1 MDTASITTMMLAI
14 EALNAKH
21 VKVCARL
28 DAFELEK
35 AERKRMRREKK
46 ADIELEIKDEVS
58 CFFEVDDHPYQDQ
71 IDFQEEQRDEVE
83 RVRVELE
90 RIKNDKRLATNLKS
104 KLKAREKRA
113 AAKASQSNATQS
125 NATQSKK

>member
-1 MDTASITTMMLAI
+1 MDTATTTTMMLAI
-14 EALNAKH
+14 EALNNNQIKF
-21 VKVCARL
+21 CARL
-28 DAFELEK
+28 DAFDEK